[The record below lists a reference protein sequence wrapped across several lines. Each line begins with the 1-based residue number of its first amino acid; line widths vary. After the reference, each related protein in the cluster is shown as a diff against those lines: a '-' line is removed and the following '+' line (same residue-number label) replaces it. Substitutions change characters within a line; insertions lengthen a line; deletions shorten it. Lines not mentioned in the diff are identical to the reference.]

1 VKISRTPKGNVS
13 IILETDQELYYLY
26 SVSNTST
33 YDARLNA
40 QQLAVNIDEGAQS
53 VHGVAVDLF
62 YGLRKIV
69 EDSNERI

>member
-1 VKISRTPKGNVS
+1 MKISRTPKGNVS

-26 SVSNTST
+26 SVSNTSA

-53 VHGVAVDLF
+53 VHSVAVDLF

-69 EDSNERI
+69 ENEQ

>member
-1 VKISRTPKGNVS
+1 MKISRTPKGNVS

-26 SVSNTST
+26 SLSNTSA

-40 QQLAVNIDEGAQS
+40 QQLAVNVDDGEQT
-53 VHGVAVDLF
+53 VVGVSVDLF

-69 EDSNERI
+69 EGK